1 MTLKQLIRP
10 RWQIGIVENSLE
22 GIVNGEELRVQWPA
36 NPFHDRWF
44 ADPFVLSVN
53 GNEVTLLVEDYRYKD
68 DRGRISRIIVDMERN
83 SIVSCKTILDG
94 GHYSFPAIMRYEG
107 KVYFYPEQSRQGKL
121 ELFEYCPK
129 TETCKYVETLS
140 DEPLTDAI
148 IYKGVIYSTRLPEP
162 NGKTLKMFKW
172 PSAVQ
177 GSIAASQRSSVLR
190 PFKSPSAV
198 RDAALQSSNG
208 FGASRRLCGVKDAA
222 SQGSSVLRT
231 FKSPSVVQE
240 FKDEIRN
247 SGQEIK
253 NQKLDTFL
261 FSECIARNA
270 GDFFVC
276 GGKVYRPAQE
286 CNRWYGNALSIQL
299 YENGE
304 FREVRRIPRLHT
316 LNSHQGV
323 MVVDRKIFP
332 FKWVYQLL
340 RRTDK

>member
-53 GNEVTLLVEDYRYKD
+53 RNEVTLLVEDYRYKD

-129 TETCKYVETLS
+129 TETCEYVETLS

-148 IYKGVIYSTRLPEP
+148 IYKGVVFSTRLPEP
-162 NGKTLKMFKW
+162 NGKTLF
-172 PSAVQ
+172 
-177 GSIAASQRSSVLR
+177 
-190 PFKSPSAV
+190 
-198 RDAALQSSNG
+198 
-208 FGASRRLCGVKDAA
+208 
-222 SQGSSVLRT
+222 GSSVLRT
-231 FKSPSVVQE
+231 FKSPSDVQIAASQRSSAFGDSKQFLCVQDANALNLE
-240 FKDEIRN
+240 LETL
-247 SGQEIK
+247 
-253 NQKLDTFL
+253 NQPKTYVFG
-261 FSECIARNA
+261 ECIARNA
-270 GDFFVC
+270 GDFFEC

-304 FREVRRIPRLHT
+304 FKEVRRIPRMHT
-316 LNSHQGV
+316 LNSYQGV
-323 MVVDRKIFP
+323 TVVDRKIFP
-332 FKWVYQLL
+332 FKWVYRLL

>member
-1 MTLKQLIRP
+1 M
-10 RWQIGIVENSLE
+10 ENSLE
-22 GIVNGEELRVQWPA
+22 GIVNGEELRVQWPS

-94 GHYSFPAIMRYEG
+94 GHYSFPAIMRYKG

-121 ELFEYCPK
+121 ELFEYCPA
-129 TETCKYVETLS
+129 TETCEYVETLS

-148 IYKGVIYSTRLPEP
+148 IYKGVIYSTRFPEP

-177 GSIAASQRSSVLR
+177 EFNDETRNLALGS
-190 PFKSPSAV
+190 
-198 RDAALQSSNG
+198 AAL
-208 FGASRRLCGVKDAA
+208 GVMKEKE
-222 SQGSSVLRT
+222 LET
-231 FKSPSVVQE
+231 
-240 FKDEIRN
+240 RN
-247 SGQEIK
+247 S
-253 NQKLDTFL
+253 KLETFS
-261 FSECIARNA
+261 FSEYIARNA
-270 GDFFVC
+270 GDFFEC

-304 FREVRRIPRLHT
+304 FKEVRRIPRMHT
-316 LNSHQGV
+316 LNSYQSV
-323 MVVDRKIFP
+323 TVVDRKIFP
-332 FKWVYQLL
+332 FKWVYRLL

>member
-1 MTLKQLIRP
+1 MTLKQLVRP
-10 RWQIGIVENSLE
+10 RWQIGIVENSLV
-22 GIVNGEELRVQWPA
+22 GIVNGEELRVQWPV

-68 DRGRISRIIVDMERN
+68 DRGRISRIIVDIERN

-121 ELFEYCPK
+121 ELFEYCPA
-129 TETCKYVETLS
+129 TETCEYAETLS
-140 DEPLTDAI
+140 DESLTDAI

-162 NGKTLKMFKW
+162 NGKTLFSSSVLRTFKC
-172 PSAVQ
+172 PSDVQ
-177 GSIAASQRSSVLR
+177 IAASQRSS
-190 PFKSPSAV
+190 A
-198 RDAALQSSNG
+198 
-208 FGASRRLCGVKDAA
+208 FGGSRRLCGVKDANA
-222 SQGSSVLRT
+222 LNLELETLNQPKT
-231 FKSPSVVQE
+231 FV
-240 FKDEIRN
+240 F
-247 SGQEIK
+247 G
-253 NQKLDTFL
+253 
-261 FSECIARNA
+261 ECIARNA
-270 GDFFVC
+270 GDFLEC

-304 FREVRRIPRLHT
+304 FKEVRRIPRLHT
-316 LNSHQGV
+316 LNSYQGV
-323 MVVDRKIFP
+323 TVVDRKIFP
-332 FKWVYQLL
+332 FKWLYRVL

>member
-22 GIVNGEELRVQWPA
+22 GIVNGEELRVQWPS

-94 GHYSFPAIMRYEG
+94 GHYSFPAILRRDG
-107 KVYFYPEQSRQGKL
+107 KVFIYPEQSRQGKL
-121 ELFEYCPK
+121 ELFEYYSE
-129 TETCKYVETLS
+129 TETCEYVETIS

-162 NGKTLKMFKW
+162 NGKTLKMLKW

-190 PFKSPSAV
+190 TFNSPSDV
-198 RDAALQSSNG
+198 QI
-208 FGASRRLCGVKDAA
+208 AA
-222 SQGSSVLRT
+222 SQRSNAFGDSKKLHCVQDATALNLELETLNQPKT
-231 FKSPSVVQE
+231 FV
-240 FKDEIRN
+240 F
-247 SGQEIK
+247 G
-253 NQKLDTFL
+253 
-261 FSECIARNA
+261 ECVARNA
-270 GDFFVC
+270 GDFFEC

-304 FREVRRIPRLHT
+304 FKEVRRIPRLHT
-316 LNSHQGV
+316 LNSYQGV
-323 MVVDRKIFP
+323 TVVDRKIFP
-332 FKWVYQLL
+332 FKWVYRVL

>member
-1 MTLKQLIRP
+1 MTLKQLVRP

-94 GHYSFPAIMRYEG
+94 GHYSFPAILREQG
-107 KVYFYPEQSRQGKL
+107 KVFFYPEQSRQGKL

-129 TETCKYVETLS
+129 TETCEYVETIS

-148 IYKGVIYSTRLPEP
+148 IYKGVVFSTRLLEP

-177 GSIAASQRSSVLR
+177 EFKHETRNSALGS
-190 PFKSPSAV
+190 
-198 RDAALQSSNG
+198 AAL
-208 FGASRRLCGVKDAA
+208 GVMKEKE
-222 SQGSSVLRT
+222 LET
-231 FKSPSVVQE
+231 
-240 FKDEIRN
+240 RN
-247 SGQEIK
+247 S
-253 NQKLDTFL
+253 KLETFS

-270 GDFFVC
+270 GDFFEC

-304 FREVRRIPRLHT
+304 FKEVRRIPRLHT

>member
-1 MTLKQLIRP
+1 MLRRVIQP
-10 RWQIGIVENSLE
+10 RWRIGIVENSLE
-22 GIVNGEELRVQWPA
+22 GIVNGEELRVQWPS

-44 ADPFVLSVN
+44 SDPFVLSVN

-94 GHYSFPAIMRYEG
+94 GHYSFPAILRKEG
-107 KVYFYPEQSRQGKL
+107 RIFFYPEQSRQGKL

-129 TETCKYVETLS
+129 TETCEYVETLI

-177 GSIAASQRSSVLR
+177 EFKHETRNSALGS
-190 PFKSPSAV
+190 
-198 RDAALQSSNG
+198 AAL
-208 FGASRRLCGVKDAA
+208 GVMKEKE
-222 SQGSSVLRT
+222 LET
-231 FKSPSVVQE
+231 
-240 FKDEIRN
+240 RN
-247 SGQEIK
+247 S
-253 NQKLDTFL
+253 KLETFS

-270 GDFFVC
+270 GDFFEC

-304 FREVRRIPRLHT
+304 FKEVRRIPRLHT
-316 LNSHQGV
+316 LNSYQGV
-323 MVVDRKIFP
+323 TVVDRKIFP
-332 FKWVYQLL
+332 FKWVYRLL
-340 RRTDK
+340 RKSDK

>member
-1 MTLKQLIRP
+1 MTLKQLVRP

-22 GIVNGEELRVQWPA
+22 GIVNGEELQVQWPA

-148 IYKGVIYSTRLPEP
+148 IYKGVIYSTQLPEP

-177 GSIAASQRSSVLR
+177 SST
-190 PFKSPSAV
+190 
-198 RDAALQSSNG
+198 
-208 FGASRRLCGVKDAA
+208 AA
-222 SQGSSVLRT
+222 SQGSSALWT
-231 FKSPSVVQE
+231 FKSPSDVQDATALNLE
-240 FKDEIRN
+240 LETL
-247 SGQEIK
+247 
-253 NQKLDTFL
+253 NQPKTYVFG
-261 FSECIARNA
+261 ECIARNA
-270 GDFFVC
+270 GDFFEC

-304 FREVRRIPRLHT
+304 FKEVRRIPRLHT
-316 LNSHQGV
+316 LNSYQGV
-323 MVVDRKIFP
+323 TVVDRKVFP
-332 FKWVYQLL
+332 FKWVYRVL

>member
-1 MTLKQLIRP
+1 MLKQLIRP
-10 RWQIGIVENSLE
+10 KWQIGIVENSLE
-22 GIVNGEELRVQWPA
+22 GIVNGEELRVQWPS

-83 SIVSCKTILDG
+83 SIVSCKTILDSA
-94 GHYSFPAIMRYEG
+94 HYSFPAILREQG
-107 KVYFYPEQSRQGKL
+107 KVFFYPEQSRQGKL

-129 TETCKYVETLS
+129 TETCEYVETLS

-177 GSIAASQRSSVLR
+177 D
-190 PFKSPSAV
+190 P
-198 RDAALQSSNG
+198 
-208 FGASRRLCGVKDAA
+208 A
-222 SQGSSVLRT
+222 SQGSNGFSGSTRLRG
-231 FKSPSVVQE
+231 VQDANALNLE
-240 FKDEIRN
+240 LETL
-247 SGQEIK
+247 
-253 NQKLDTFL
+253 NQPKTYVFG
-261 FSECIARNA
+261 ECIARNA
-270 GDFFVC
+270 GDFFEY

-304 FREVRRIPRLHT
+304 FKEVRRIPRLHT
-316 LNSHQGV
+316 LNSYQGV
-323 MVVDRKIFP
+323 TVADRKIFP
-332 FKWVYQLL
+332 FKWVYRLL

>member
-10 RWQIGIVENSLE
+10 RWQIGIVEKSLE

-53 GNEVTLLVEDYRYKD
+53 GNEVTLLVEDFRYKD
-68 DRGRISRIIVDMERN
+68 GKGRISRIIVDMERN

-94 GHYSFPAIMRYEG
+94 GHFSFPAILRRDG
-107 KVYFYPEQSRQGKL
+107 KVFFYPEQSRQGKL
-121 ELFEYCPK
+121 ELFEYYPE
-129 TETCKYVETLS
+129 TETCEYVATLS

-148 IYKGVIYSTRLPEP
+148 IYKGVIYSTRLPNP

-172 PSAVQ
+172 PSAVLEFKHETRNSAL
-177 GSIAASQRSSVLR
+177 GS
-190 PFKSPSAV
+190 
-198 RDAALQSSNG
+198 AAL
-208 FGASRRLCGVKDAA
+208 GVMKEKE
-222 SQGSSVLRT
+222 LET
-231 FKSPSVVQE
+231 
-240 FKDEIRN
+240 RN
-247 SGQEIK
+247 S
-253 NQKLDTFL
+253 KLETFS

-270 GDFFVC
+270 GDFFEC

-304 FREVRRIPRLHT
+304 FKEVRRIPRWHT
-316 LNSHQGV
+316 LNSYQGV
-323 MVVDRKIFP
+323 TVVDRKIFP
-332 FKWVYQLL
+332 FKWVYRML

>member
-1 MTLKQLIRP
+1 MNLKQLIRP
-10 RWQIGIVENSLE
+10 RWRIGIVENSLE

-36 NPFHDRWF
+36 NPFDDRWF

-68 DRGRISRIIVDMERN
+68 EVGRISRVIVDMERN
-83 SIVSCKTILDG
+83 SIVSCKTILEG
-94 GHYSFPAIMRYEG
+94 GHFSFPAIMRYEG

-129 TETCKYVETLS
+129 TETCEYVETIS

-148 IYKGVIYSTRLPEP
+148 IYKGVVFSTRLPEP

-177 GSIAASQRSSVLR
+177 
-190 PFKSPSAV
+190 
-198 RDAALQSSNG
+198 
-208 FGASRRLCGVKDAA
+208 
-222 SQGSSVLRT
+222 
-231 FKSPSVVQE
+231 E
-240 FKDEIRN
+240 FKHETRN
-247 SGQEIK
+247 SALGSAAFEVVTEK
-253 NQKLDTFL
+253 ELETRNSKLETFS

-270 GDFFVC
+270 GDFFEC

-304 FREVRRIPRLHT
+304 FKEVRRIPRWHT
-316 LNSHQGV
+316 LNSYQGV
-323 MVVDRKIFP
+323 TVVDRKIFP
-332 FKWVYQLL
+332 FKWVYRML

>member
-1 MTLKQLIRP
+1 MPLKQLVRP

-94 GHYSFPAIMRYEG
+94 GHFSFPAIMRYEG
-107 KVYFYPEQSRQGKL
+107 KVYFYPEQSIQGKL
-121 ELFEYCPK
+121 ELFRYCPE
-129 TETCKYVETLS
+129 TETCEYVETLS

-177 GSIAASQRSSVLR
+177 EFKHETRNSALGS
-190 PFKSPSAV
+190 
-198 RDAALQSSNG
+198 AAL
-208 FGASRRLCGVKDAA
+208 GVMKEKE
-222 SQGSSVLRT
+222 LET
-231 FKSPSVVQE
+231 
-240 FKDEIRN
+240 RN
-247 SGQEIK
+247 S
-253 NQKLDTFL
+253 KLETFS

-332 FKWVYQLL
+332 FKWVYRLL
-340 RRTDK
+340 RKSDR

>member
-1 MTLKQLIRP
+1 MLSVDNGIIMALKQLIRP

-22 GIVNGEELRVQWPA
+22 GIVNGEELRVQWPS

-94 GHYSFPAIMRYEG
+94 GHYSFPAILRKEG
-107 KVYFYPEQSRQGKL
+107 RIFFYPEQSRQGKL
-121 ELFEYCPK
+121 ELFEYCPA
-129 TETCKYVETLS
+129 TETCKYVETLI

-148 IYKGVIYSTRLPEP
+148 IYKGVIYSTRLPNP

-177 GSIAASQRSSVLR
+177 EFKHETRNSALGS
-190 PFKSPSAV
+190 
-198 RDAALQSSNG
+198 AAL
-208 FGASRRLCGVKDAA
+208 GVVTEKE
-222 SQGSSVLRT
+222 LETR
-231 FKSPSVVQE
+231 
-240 FKDEIRN
+240 
-247 SGQEIK
+247 

-270 GDFFVC
+270 GDFFEC
-276 GGKVYRPAQE
+276 GGNVYRPAQE

-304 FREVRRIPRLHT
+304 FKEVRRIPRMHT
-316 LNSHQGV
+316 LNSYQGV
-323 MVVDRKIFP
+323 TVVDRKIFP
-332 FKWVYQLL
+332 FTWVYWLQ
-340 RRTDK
+340 RKSDK

>member
-1 MTLKQLIRP
+1 MTLKQLVRP

-22 GIVNGEELRVQWPA
+22 GIVNGEELRMQWPA

-53 GNEVTLLVEDYRYKD
+53 GNEVKLLVEDYRYKD
-68 DRGRISRIIVDMERN
+68 GKGRISRIIVDMERN

-107 KVYFYPEQSRQGKL
+107 KIFFYPEQSRQGKL
-121 ELFEYCPK
+121 ELFEYCPA
-129 TETCKYVETLS
+129 TETCEYVETLS
-140 DEPLTDAI
+140 DESLTDAI

-162 NGKTLKMFKW
+162 NGTTLF
-172 PSAVQ
+172 
-177 GSIAASQRSSVLR
+177 
-190 PFKSPSAV
+190 
-198 RDAALQSSNG
+198 
-208 FGASRRLCGVKDAA
+208 C
-222 SQGSSVLRT
+222 SSVLRT
-231 FKSPSVVQE
+231 FKNPSSVQE

-247 SGQEIK
+247 STLGPKGRFQSVAGNELETR
-253 NQKLDTFL
+253 NSKLETIS

-270 GDFFVC
+270 GDFFEC

-304 FREVRRIPRLHT
+304 FKEVRRIPRLHT
-316 LNSHQGV
+316 LNSYQGV
-323 MVVDRKIFP
+323 TVVDRKVFP
-332 FKWVYQLL
+332 FKWVYRLL

>member
-1 MTLKQLIRP
+1 MLKQLIRP

-53 GNEVTLLVEDYRYKD
+53 GNEVALLVEDYRYKD
-68 DRGRISRIIVDMERN
+68 GKGRISRIIVDMERN

-107 KVYFYPEQSRQGKL
+107 KIFFYPEQSRQGKL
-121 ELFEYCPK
+121 ELFEYHPE
-129 TETCKYVETLS
+129 TETCEYVETLS

-148 IYKGVIYSTRLPEP
+148 IYKGVIYSTGLPEP

-177 GSIAASQRSSVLR
+177 
-190 PFKSPSAV
+190 
-198 RDAALQSSNG
+198 
-208 FGASRRLCGVKDAA
+208 
-222 SQGSSVLRT
+222 
-231 FKSPSVVQE
+231 E
-240 FKDEIRN
+240 FKHETRN
-247 SGQEIK
+247 SALDSAAFGVVTEK
-253 NQKLDTFL
+253 ELETRNQKLETFS
-261 FSECIARNA
+261 FGECIARNA
-270 GDFFVC
+270 GDFFEC

-304 FREVRRIPRLHT
+304 FKEVRRIPRMHT
-316 LNSHQGV
+316 LNSYQGV
-323 MVVDRKIFP
+323 TVVDRKIFP
-332 FKWVYQLL
+332 FKWVYRLL
-340 RRTDK
+340 RKSDK